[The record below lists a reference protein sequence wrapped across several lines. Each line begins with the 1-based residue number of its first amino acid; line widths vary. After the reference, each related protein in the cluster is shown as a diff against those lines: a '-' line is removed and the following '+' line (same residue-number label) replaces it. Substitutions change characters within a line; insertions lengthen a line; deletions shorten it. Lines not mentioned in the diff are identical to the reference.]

1 MKMREVRRL
10 PLGFGPVQVPEV
22 TQMAEVTSIQVSYET
37 DADTL
42 KTLLPEDVTLDTP
55 TVHVIFNK
63 YNGCNL
69 LAGRGYNSIIIGVDA
84 ARKGKKGM
92 FVPVRFVTDMFAMI
106 DGRYGDFGFP
116 DLYSDILDPL
126 VKEYGYYIYAT
137 EYHHKYM
144 EMKTSKFEP
153 ASAAELAAFQK
164 QMHKQNWIL
173 ENKDV
178 TIVTRVD
185 SLAYGEGSAVFFE
198 SSWFDT
204 PDICQIANFMKKL
217 PVTAVKKAIKWTGAM
232 EIGEGGEL

>member
-22 TQMAEVTSIQVSYET
+22 NQMAEVTSIQVSYET
-37 DADTL
+37 DAEAL

-55 TVHVIFNK
+55 TVHVIYQK

-84 ARKGKKGM
+84 VRNGEKGM
-92 FVPVRFVTDMFAMI
+92 FVPVRFVTDMFAMV

-126 VKEYGYYIYAT
+126 VKEYGYYMYAT
-137 EYHHKYM
+137 EYHHKYL
-144 EMKTSKFEP
+144 EIKTSKFEAAP
-153 ASAAELAAFQK
+153 AADLAAFQK
-164 QMHKQNWIL
+164 EMYKQNWIL
-173 ENKDV
+173 EKNNV
-178 TIVTRVD
+178 TIVSRVD
-185 SLAYGEGSAVFFE
+185 SLSYGEGAAVFFE
-198 SSWFDT
+198 STWFET

-217 PVTAVKKAIKWTGAM
+217 PIKKVNKAIKWTGAM